1 MKKRVLMFG
10 WEFPPHNSGG
20 LGVACY
26 GLSKAISKTGVKIIF
41 VLPKKLKGVKSS
53 FLKIVDPGTTYESSY
68 YFDSSIY
75 PYGTSQKET
84 SDFFGFGDRG
94 NGLVEEVLRYAS
106 FGREVAKREKFSVI
120 HAHDWLSFGAGL
132 RAKKESGKP
141 LVVHVHA
148 TEFDRGGG
156 SGINSFVYGLEKRGM
171 EEADKVIAVS
181 NFTKEII
188 VKHYGISP
196 EKVEVVHNGIDF
208 TEKEAPS
215 ENIHKVK
222 EAGKKIVLF
231 VGRLTI
237 QKGPD
242 YFVKAAK
249 KICDFSEDVYF
260 VISGSGDMEYQLI
273 EEVARMGI
281 SDRVLFTGFLREKEL
296 SEIYRMAD
304 LFVMPSV
311 SEPFGMTPLESLING
326 TPVLISNQSGVSE
339 VISHALKVDFWDV
352 DDMAGKILATLN
364 YGSLSDC
371 LVEHGRKEAE
381 KLTWD
386 SAAEKCINIYN
397 NI

>member
-1 MKKRVLMFG
+1 MFG

-41 VLPKKLKGVKSS
+41 VLPKKLKGIKSS
-53 FLKIVDPGTTYESSY
+53 FLKIVDPGTTYEISY

-75 PYGTSQKET
+75 PYATSPTSQKSV
-84 SDFFGFGDRG
+84 SDFFKFADIKG
-94 NGLVEEVLRYAS
+94 NSLVEEVLRYAS
-106 FGREVAKREKFSVI
+106 FGKEVAKKEKFDVI

-132 RAKKESGKP
+132 RAKEESGKP

-156 SGINSFVYGLEKRGM
+156 TDINPFVYGLEKKGM

-208 TEKEAPS
+208 TEKEALS
-215 ENIHKVK
+215 ENVHKVK
-222 EAGKKIVLF
+222 KAGKKVVLF
-231 VGRLTI
+231 VGRLTL

-249 KICDFSEDVYF
+249 RICDFSDDIYF
-260 VISGSGDMEYQLI
+260 VISGSGDMEYRLI
-273 EEVARMGI
+273 EEVAGMGI
-281 SDRVLFTGFLREKEL
+281 SDRVLFTGFLRGKEL
-296 SEIYRMAD
+296 GEIYRTAD

-311 SEPFGMTPLESLING
+311 SEPFGITPLESLING

-352 DDMAGKILATLN
+352 DDIAGKILATLN
-364 YGSLSDC
+364 YGSLAEC
-371 LVEHGRKEAE
+371 LAEHGRKEAE

>member
-1 MKKRVLMFG
+1 MFG

-26 GLSKAISKTGVKIIF
+26 GLSKAISKTGTKIIF
-41 VLPKKLKGVKSS
+41 VLPKKLKGIKSS
-53 FLKIVDPGTTYESSY
+53 FLKIVSPGTTYKTSY
-68 YFDSSIY
+68 YFNSSIY
-75 PYGTSQKET
+75 PYATSSTSQKAT
-84 SDFFGFGDRG
+84 SDFFKFADIKG
-94 NGLVEEVLRYAS
+94 NSLVEEVLRYAS
-106 FGREVAKREKFSVI
+106 FGGEVAKKEKFDVI

-132 RAKKESGKP
+132 QAKKESGKP
-141 LVVHVHA
+141 LVAHVHA

-156 SGINSFVYGLEKRGM
+156 TGINPFVYRLERKGM
-171 EEADKVIAVS
+171 EGADKVIAVS
-181 NFTKEII
+181 NFTKELI

-208 TEKEAPS
+208 TEKEELS

-231 VGRLTI
+231 VGRLTL

-242 YFVKAAK
+242 YFIKAAK
-249 KICDFSEDVYF
+249 RICDFSEDIYF

-281 SDRVLFTGFLREKEL
+281 SDKVLFTGFLREKGL
-296 SEIYRMAD
+296 SEIYRTAD

-311 SEPFGMTPLESLING
+311 SEPFGITPLESLING

-339 VISHALKVDFWDV
+339 VITHALKVDFWDV

-371 LVEHGRKEAE
+371 LVENGRKEAE

-386 SAAEKCINIYN
+386 SAAEKCISIYN
-397 NI
+397 NV